1 MMVMECDDG
10 DDNGDGNVNGEYKI
24 ILVVFLKNLGGVFI
38 RPSHMAR
45 FPIPSLLIQ
54 SQLPLGVGQERLE

>member
-1 MMVMECDDG
+1 MMMVMECDDG
-10 DDNGDGNVNGEYKI
+10 DDGDGNVNGEYKI
-24 ILVVFLKNLGGVFI
+24 ILVVFLKNLWGVFI

-54 SQLPLGVGQERLE
+54 SLPPGKGQERLE